1 MENNKKKKIDMTTG
15 HIMTKVIL
23 FALPII
29 IGNVLQQL
37 YTTVDT
43 LVIGN
48 YCGHTSLAAVGTSSQ
63 PVEVLLCVFLGIGTG
78 VSILVSQYAGAKE
91 EDKVISV
98 AKTATSLIFIV
109 GVPIAVIGWFFTPF
123 MLDFMNV
130 PEDTWNAALV
140 YTRVIFLGTLGNLGY
155 NMNAGILR
163 GLGDSKASLWFL
175 VVSGIVNVVLD
186 IVLVAYVGMDVSGAA
201 LATTIAMCTSWIVSI
216 IYIKTKFSNLKF
228 TFLPSY
234 LSIKMLKRILSIGLP
249 IGLNNSLYSFGHVA
263 LQTLVNANG
272 SVFMAGV
279 SVAGRIT
286 GCSNI
291 AITGLSSASTTFSGQ
306 NFGAKK
312 YKRLKEG
319 HLRIPV
325 SSGLITLIFGIFF
338 IFIHKPI
345 LKYFTKDEMVL
356 MYASRQVVIM
366 LLSQW
371 FYAIFNSIICI
382 VNGIG
387 KVRYTTVVNI
397 LMLWAVRIPSA
408 YLICKFFD
416 GTWVMLCFPISF
428 CFAMICMVSYYI
440 LSKDWRDIMKLAENE
455 A

>member
-1 MENNKKKKIDMTTG
+1 MSSEANKKKKIDMTTG
-15 HIMTKVIL
+15 SIMKKVIL

-29 IGNVLQQL
+29 IGNILQQL

-78 VSILVSQYAGAKE
+78 VSILISQYAGAKDE
-91 EDKVISV
+91 KSVIDV
-98 AKTATSLIFIV
+98 CQTATSFIFVV
-109 GVPIAVIGWFFTPF
+109 GIPIGIIGWFYAPY

-130 PEDTWNAALV
+130 PEDTWSAALI

-175 VVSGIVNVVLD
+175 VVSGITNVILD
-186 IVLVAYVGMDVSGAA
+186 ITLVAYAGMDVSGAA
-201 LATTIAMCTSWIVSI
+201 IATSAAMYLSWIVSV
-216 IYIKTKFSNLKF
+216 IYIKKKFVNLEF
-228 TFLPSY
+228 TFLPRK
-234 LSIKMLKRILSIGLP
+234 LSKKMLKQILAIGLP

-263 LQTLVNANG
+263 LQTLNNANG
-272 SVFMAGV
+272 STFMAGG

-291 AITGLSSASTTFSGQ
+291 AITGLSSAATTFSGQ
-306 NFGAKK
+306 NYGAKE

-319 HLRIPV
+319 HLRIPF
-325 SSGLITLIFGIFF
+325 SSGIITLLFGLFF
-338 IFIHKPI
+338 ILIHKPM
-345 LKYFTKDEMVL
+345 LKFFTKDEMVL
-356 MYASRQVVIM
+356 MYASRHVVVM

-382 VNGIG
+382 VNGTG
-387 KVRYTTVVNI
+387 KVRYTTIVNI

-408 YLICKFFD
+408 YMISKVID
-416 GTWVMLCFPISF
+416 GTWVMVCFPISF
-428 CFAMICMVSYYI
+428 CFGMICMIGYYVF
-440 LSKDWRDIMKLAENE
+440 SPDWHKIMKLAE
-455 A
+455 